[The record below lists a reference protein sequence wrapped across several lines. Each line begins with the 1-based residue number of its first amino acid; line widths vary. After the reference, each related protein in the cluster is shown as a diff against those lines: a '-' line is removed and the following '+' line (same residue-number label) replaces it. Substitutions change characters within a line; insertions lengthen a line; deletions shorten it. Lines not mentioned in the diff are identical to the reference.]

1 MVSYPADWE
10 EMRLSEFA
18 EINPHTEIPEKFY
31 YVDLESVKDI
41 YIINARRETKY
52 TAPSRARR
60 YAKKG
65 DVFFQTVRPYQ
76 RNNYIFKLDGDYV
89 FSTGYAQLRTKD
101 NPDFLFYLVRHD
113 GFVNEVLENCTGTSY
128 PAINPATLAK
138 IHVHIPP
145 LQEQTAIADTLAVFD
160 RHITNLTELVAK
172 KKAIR
177 DGALDDLMS
186 GRTRL
191 EGFCG
196 EWEVRRLGE
205 IGKWES
211 GSTPSRNKPAYYVNG
226 NISWVKSGE
235 LNDDILTRTEEK
247 ITQKALDETAVKLQK
262 PGAVIIAM
270 YGATI
275 GKLAILGIPAT
286 TNQACCVCEVFEGTY
301 NKFLF
306 YSLMYYREQMKTLS
320 AGAAQPNISK
330 QIITQYSIP
339 LPTLQEQTA
348 IADTLTALDTE
359 ISSLEAERLK
369 ISQIRDGAMNDLLTG
384 KVRLTHGN

>member
-1 MVSYPADWE
+1 
-10 EMRLSEFA
+10 
-18 EINPHTEIPEKFY
+18 
-31 YVDLESVKDI
+31 
-41 YIINARRETKY
+41 
-52 TAPSRARR
+52 
-60 YAKKG
+60 
-65 DVFFQTVRPYQ
+65 
-76 RNNYIFKLDGDYV
+76 
-89 FSTGYAQLRTKD
+89 
-101 NPDFLFYLVRHD
+101 
-113 GFVNEVLENCTGTSY
+113 
-128 PAINPATLAK
+128 
-138 IHVHIPP
+138 
-145 LQEQTAIADTLAVFD
+145 
-160 RHITNLTELVAK
+160 
-172 KKAIR
+172 
-177 DGALDDLMS
+177 
-186 GRTRL
+186 
-191 EGFCG
+191 
-196 EWEVRRLGE
+196 
-205 IGKWES
+205 
-211 GSTPSRNKPAYYVNG
+211 
-226 NISWVKSGE
+226 
-235 LNDDILTRTEEK
+235 DDILTRTEGK
-247 ITQKALDETAVKLQK
+247 ITQKALDETALKLQK